1 MMDKQQ
7 HPQAPRPAHRRQ
19 GGSKPS
25 AASSAEQRKHTQNP
39 AAEERYATS
48 DDDDHHDKGG
58 NDNSN
63 ANSNTG
69 TDAITSAQLR
79 TRRHQFNEKSQKPKM
94 EHQQEAT
101 TANKRRHH
109 HKRQSSQRRQ
119 HQQNKHKVEEEGNSL
134 RRRQQQP
141 KAGVAEKQVHKKK
154 GGATA
159 NNENN
164 ILQVDE
170 LIKDARKR
178 YGNVNDRG
186 KNIERSGINA
196 DDGNNTNI
204 TATGAAKEIGRN
216 KNKGRQKKKQP
227 KHEKQNNNDRK
238 KNDDANHNQQ
248 SRRGNDNR
256 TSVKTHDDSDNDDSL
271 PDNNCDNDKVTT
283 NDVHQRDDDKRVD
296 YTEGKI
302 GGDIAPTQQSSGGE
316 SAISSDNVNILPPP
330 LPSPSKV
337 RTEQELETQRRHAM
351 KVQTF
356 YDYDEDEDCEN
367 VECNLDYEEMLPD
380 HLYQYQ
386 FSNRLADDDGDDEKR
401 VDGEVAARGADSH
414 QDGIHR
420 VEDREEIKIEADALG
435 KNGWHRMLELL
446 QSSTDNAT
454 SLSASSGDKLI
465 ESDNK
470 GTNSFDSTLDQRTVM
485 NVLENPH
492 YAPILS
498 EEDALRDEYETLQ
511 REIESLEKDRL
522 ALENLFNEIEV
533 EKMRQLGQ
541 GCHISGDEDE
551 EAYRIFRRKLQ
562 YMKSE
567 DLMSIPSML
576 WKEDVQLESP
586 RLPHHNR
593 RHRHDKDSKLHR
605 VYKNDSNNFVSKMD
619 AQLQESVREH
629 RGKGLALLIAD
640 TECKNAL
647 IEHCYIR
654 YYMNKHENEDD
665 DLSDSIR
672 KPTLRVDG
680 AATMIHGGGEYLR
693 FCGIF
698 GQTSLTGDAQ
708 QNKAGTSYFLKL
720 DGGKS
725 YLHGSLPSNLMN
737 RHSREEK
744 ELNSIRYLST
754 GSMLHGSSSIESDGG
769 GERCYYL
776 EFDSGECWWNVPSSQ
791 GEHDRDL
798 QQIFSEVDVHRVAF
812 GSWRSEIIDASASW
826 IVIAKDGAV
835 FYRNIP
841 QGLHDTLTARDAEES
856 HAAPCEVSLGVSGSY
871 FIRFLDGSVDYNLPI
886 FAADAFEKLESQGLL
901 IRHVSLHVDTP
912 DCIMRFQ

>member
-1 MMDKQQ
+1 M
-7 HPQAPRPAHRRQ
+7 
-19 GGSKPS
+19 
-25 AASSAEQRKHTQNP
+25 P
-39 AAEERYATS
+39 AAEERYANN
-48 DDDDHHDKGG
+48 DDDDHYDKGG
-58 NDNSN
+58 NDSSN
-63 ANSNTG
+63 AKSNTG
-69 TDAITSAQLR
+69 TDDITSATRMAQLS
-79 TRRHQFNEKSQKPKM
+79 TRRHHYNEKSHKPKM
-94 EHQQEAT
+94 EHQQEAP
-101 TANKRRHH
+101 AVNKRRHH
-109 HKRQSSQRRQ
+109 HKRQGSLRRQ
-119 HQQNKHKVEEEGNSL
+119 QQQNIHKVEEEVSSS
-134 RRRQQQP
+134 RRRLQQP

-159 NNENN
+159 NENN

-170 LIKDARKR
+170 LIKSARKR

-186 KNIERSGINA
+186 KNAERSGINA
-196 DDGNNTNI
+196 DGDSSTYI
-204 TATGAAKEIGRN
+204 TATGAAKAIGRN

-227 KHEKQNNNDRK
+227 KHEKQNNDDRK
-238 KNDDANHNQQ
+238 KNDDAIHNQQ
-248 SRRGNDNR
+248 VRQGNDNR
-256 TSVKTHDDSDNDDSL
+256 TFVKSRDDSDNDDSI
-271 PDNNCDNDKVTT
+271 PDYNCDDDKATT

-296 YTEGKI
+296 NTEGRI
-302 GGDIAPTQQSSGGE
+302 GGSITTSPQSSGGE
-316 SAISSDNVNILPPP
+316 SAISSDNVNLLPPP
-330 LPSPSKV
+330 LPSPSRV
-337 RTEQELETQRRHAM
+337 RTEHELETQRRHAI

-386 FSNRLADDDGDDEKR
+386 FSNRLADDDGGDEKR
-401 VDGEVAARGADSH
+401 VGGEEAARGAGADSH
-414 QDGIHR
+414 QGGAINR
-420 VEDREEIKIEADALG
+420 EEDRKEIKIEANDVG
-435 KNGWHRMLELL
+435 KNGWHRMLALL

-511 REIESLEKDRL
+511 REIESLGKDRL
-522 ALENLFNEIEV
+522 ALESLFNEIET

-551 EAYRIFRRKLQ
+551 ESYRKFRQNLKC
-562 YMKSE
+562 MKSE

-586 RLPHHNR
+586 PLPHHNR
-593 RHRHDKDSKLHR
+593 RHRHGKDSKLHR
-605 VYKNDSNNFVSKMD
+605 VYKNDSNKFVSKIG
-619 AQLQESVREH
+619 AQFQESVREH

-647 IEHCYIR
+647 IEHCYTR
-654 YYMNKHENEDD
+654 YYMNKHGEEDD

-672 KPTLRVDG
+672 KPTLRVEG

-693 FCGIF
+693 FCGVF
-698 GQTSLTGDAQ
+698 GQTSLTGDTQ
-708 QNKAGTSYFLKL
+708 HYKGGTSYFLKF

-737 RHSREEK
+737 RLSREEGK
-744 ELNSIRYLST
+744 ELNSIRYLSA
-754 GSMLHGSSSIESDGG
+754 GSMLHGSSSIYSDGG

-812 GSWRSEIIDASASW
+812 GSPTSEIIDASASW
-826 IVIAKDGAV
+826 IVIAKDGSV

-871 FIRFLDGSVDYNLPI
+871 FIRFLDDSVDYNLPI
-886 FAADAFEKLESQGLL
+886 FAADEFEKFESQGLL
-901 IRHVSLHVDTP
+901 IRNVSLHVDTA

>member
-1 MMDKQQ
+1 M
-7 HPQAPRPAHRRQ
+7 
-19 GGSKPS
+19 
-25 AASSAEQRKHTQNP
+25 P
-39 AAEERYATS
+39 AAEERYATN

-58 NDNSN
+58 NDNSITN
-63 ANSNTG
+63 KSSSTDVIINSVTRM
-69 TDAITSAQLR
+69 AQLR
-79 TRRHQFNEKSQKPKM
+79 TGRQQYNEKSHKPKM

-109 HKRQSSQRRQ
+109 HKRQSSLRRQ
-119 HQQNKHKVEEEGNSL
+119 QQQSKHKVEEGGNSS

-159 NNENN
+159 NENN

-170 LIKDARKR
+170 VIKAARKR
-178 YGNVNDRG
+178 YGGVNDRG
-186 KNIERSGINA
+186 KNAERSGINA
-196 DDGNNTNI
+196 DDGSSTNV
-204 TATGAAKEIGRN
+204 TTTGAAKEIGRN

-227 KHEKQNNNDRK
+227 KHEKHNNNNWK
-238 KNDDANHNQQ
+238 KNDDAIHNHQF
-248 SRRGNDNR
+248 RRGNDNR
-256 TSVKTHDDSDNDDSL
+256 TSVKSRDDSDNDDDSL
-271 PDNNCDNDKVTT
+271 PANNCDNDKVTT

-296 YTEGKI
+296 NTEERI
-302 GGDIAPTQQSSGGE
+302 DGGITTSHQSDDEE
-316 SAISSDNVNILPPP
+316 STISNDNVNLLPPP
-330 LPSPSKV
+330 LPSPSRV
-337 RTEQELETQRRHAM
+337 RTEQELETQRRHAI

-401 VDGEVAARGADSH
+401 VGGEEASRGAGADSH
-414 QDGIHR
+414 QGGAINR
-420 VEDREEIKIEADALG
+420 EEDRKEIKIEANAVG

-485 NVLENPH
+485 NILENPH
-492 YAPILS
+492 HAPILS

-567 DLMSIPSML
+567 DLLSIPSML

-593 RHRHDKDSKLHR
+593 RHRHGKEFKRNRANKH
-605 VYKNDSNNFVSKMD
+605 DSNKFVSKMD
-619 AQLQESVREH
+619 SQFQESVREH

-640 TECKNAL
+640 TECKSAL
-647 IEHCYIR
+647 IEHCYTR

-737 RHSREEK
+737 RLSREEK

-812 GSWRSEIIDASASW
+812 GSSSSEIIDASASW
-826 IVIAKDGAV
+826 IVIAKDGSV

-856 HAAPCEVSLGVSGSY
+856 YAAPCEVSLGVSGSY